1 MTDYQFQRKL
11 RKAKSKQI
19 DKQQK
24 QQLKDIRNNG
34 KQKMETS
41 KKLTIY
47 LIILFTVIIV
57 YSLVAMWHF
66 QDLSHL
72 STLITAFASE
82 VVTFITYC
90 AKAFFAKKNKEL
102 IALQREQFLST
113 AECDNLIPYTDESQ
127 DVI

>member
-1 MTDYQFQRKL
+1 MTNLKYEKKL
-11 RKAKSKQI
+11 RKAEAKKL

-24 QQLKDIRNNG
+24 QQLKEIRSYG

-47 LIILFTVIIV
+47 LMSLFTIIII

-90 AKAFFAKKNKEL
+90 AKAFFAKKNAEAVK
-102 IALQREQFLST
+102 LQRDLELGGLLPSEQ
-113 AECDNLIPYTDESQ
+113 DETEPQ
-127 DVI
+127 LEQ